1 MQKAKSPFLGYFP
14 ALLFILLGGLFSY
27 YYLLFDPVAYRVLLP
42 GYFLDRLPIA
52 FDWAGIGPL
61 SFPILI
67 DNFLVFQ
74 EFQSFAPRIPI
85 FENQVFGILAGL
97 TISFFLALISSFKKW
112 HFLVAG
118 IAWIVLLV
126 FSNLNGLNI
135 QGVNSNYPL
144 IITIL
149 GTLAG
154 PVFFHLEG
162 KNRSF
167 SLRWI
172 IILALLTGTISIL
185 ISASPIPNPEI
196 FISEHSFILVF
207 GLSIAWIFWNGHAI
221 LSGTYILLTRANKNL
236 GLRVS
241 IQFLVLGLLYLLLLF
256 NMLLDLTGLPIS
268 WIPTFH
274 PLILVVPVGI
284 MGWLVLRV
292 KTKNETSSS
301 FNRFTLDSLHLLGFG
316 ITLWVIWKL
325 KLAGNQPAEELLK
338 HLFTYSQIG
347 FSAFFIIYVFSNFL
361 PLMDSGKDV
370 ERVLFKPYSLPYYH
384 LRLGGLIAILVLTT
398 YTDGIIGVQ
407 VNALSN
413 QVLGDYFYETDQ
425 KLEASILYENAWFRY
440 RNNPKAKNALAHLL
454 IQLKQPS
461 LAKSHLEQSF
471 SEAPQEDNIILLADR
486 YHQEQKVFQAIS
498 TLEQGLS
505 FFPKSEAIRNN
516 LALLYIKSNR
526 AEEALKLL
534 EEAPSSQRI
543 SKSNLLASQLKSGQL
558 DREEEQPKDLP
569 GFINELAHQHAL
581 GNFPSQKLIESTNSA
596 IEKYKTPLLTQAA
609 LRNLFS
615 VLNQPNPEE
624 DLALLDS
631 LWQEEEMN
639 PYIMS
644 LQETAVIRSLSAGR
658 VGDAIKNLNGLAFRN
673 PGDAGYFL
681 HLSASILAQQL
692 DFKKASME
700 LLAAREK
707 GFQAFKNYHW
717 EILVLGG
724 FELEAEEIRLT
735 YGLEFPAWFQDTD
748 SQERIYLQLVEHL
761 HESMPEDIFEKWE
774 GLNNEMLKANLASK
788 ILQTK
793 SHGLN
798 SKQIQRLAEI
808 VQRFFG
814 ENEDL
819 NRFAQ
824 NPDFQNK
831 ESVQAMLNWLKLGDE
846 LTGNPYYSPLIW
858 SAQLIQSDPLAQY
871 EILNAATEFNRD
883 PILWMKKVQ
892 VARQIGLSN
901 YATDALGKMSEW
913 IYEETLYQLQ
923 MRKF

>member
-27 YYLLFDPVAYRVLLP
+27 YYLIFDPVAYRVLLP
-42 GYFLDRLPIA
+42 GYFLDRLPIP
-52 FDWAGIGPL
+52 FDWASIGPL
-61 SFPILI
+61 SFPVLI

-74 EFQSFAPRIPI
+74 EFQSFAPRIPYL
-85 FENQVFGILAGL
+85 ENEIFGILAG
-97 TISFFLALISSFKKW
+97 ISVSFFLAIISSFKKW
-112 HFLVAG
+112 HFLAAG
-118 IAWIVLLV
+118 IAWIILLV

-135 QGVNSNYPL
+135 NGINSNYPL
-144 IITIL
+144 IISII

-162 KNRSF
+162 KNRPLL
-167 SLRWI
+167 LRWI
-172 IILALLTGTISIL
+172 VILTLVIGTTATLL
-185 ISASPIPNPEI
+185 SASPIPSPNV
-196 FISEHSFILVF
+196 FLAEHSFIILL

-241 IQFLVLGLLYLLLLF
+241 IQFLVIGLLYLLLVF

-274 PLILVVPVGI
+274 PLILVIPVGL

-292 KTKNETSSS
+292 KSKNDLDPS
-301 FNRFTLDSLHLLGFG
+301 FNLFSLESLHLLGFG

-325 KLAGNQPAEELLK
+325 KLVGNQPAEELLK

-347 FSAFFIIYVFSNFL
+347 FSAFFMVYVFSNFFT
-361 PLMDSGKDV
+361 LMDSGKDV

-384 LRLGGLIAILVLTT
+384 LRLGGLIAMLVLTT
-398 YTDGIIGVQ
+398 YADGIIGVQ

-413 QVLGDYFYETDQ
+413 QVLGDYYYETDQ

-454 IQLKQPS
+454 LEMKQPS

-471 SEAPQEDNIILLADR
+471 SEAPQEDNIVLLADR
-486 YHQEQKVFQAIS
+486 YHQEQKMFQAIT

-516 LALLYIKSNR
+516 LALFYTKSNR
-526 AEEALKLL
+526 PEDAKKLL
-534 EEAPSSQRI
+534 EEAPSNQLV
-543 SKSNLLASQLKSGQL
+543 SKNNLLATQLKSGQL
-558 DREEEQPKDLP
+558 DMETEQPKDLP

-581 GNFPSQKLIESTNSA
+581 GNFPLEKLIESTEKA
-596 IEKYKTPLLTQAA
+596 IQESDTPLLTQAA

-615 VLNQPNPEE
+615 VLDQPSPDE

-631 LWQEEEMN
+631 LWQQEEMN

-658 VGDAIKNLNGLAFRN
+658 VGDVIKNLNGLAFRN

-681 HLSASILAQQL
+681 HLSSTILAQQL
-692 DFKKASME
+692 DFKKAGTE

-707 GFQAFKNYHW
+707 GFQAFSNYHW
-717 EILVLGG
+717 ELLVLGG
-724 FELEAEEIRLT
+724 FEQEAEEIRLE
-735 YGLEFPAWFQDTD
+735 YSLDFPAWIQNLD
-748 SQERIYLQLVEHL
+748 SEEGIYLQIIEKLY
-761 HESMPEDIFEKWE
+761 ESLPEKLFEEWE
-774 GLNNEMLKANLASK
+774 GLTNEMLKADLAAK
-788 ILQTK
+788 LLKAK

-798 SKQIQRLAEI
+798 PKQIQELAEM
-808 VQRFFG
+808 VQKIFG
-814 ENEDL
+814 ENEHL
-819 NRFAQ
+819 REFSQ
-824 NPDFQNK
+824 NPDFQNQ
-831 ESVQAMLNWLKLGDE
+831 ESVQAFLNWLDLGDE

-858 SAQLIQSDPLAQY
+858 SAQLIQSDPLVQY

-883 PILWMKKVQ
+883 PLLWIKKVQ

-901 YATDALGKMSEW
+901 YASDALGKMSEW
-913 IYEETLYQLQ
+913 IDEETLYQLQ
-923 MRKF
+923 LRKF

>member
-1 MQKAKSPFLGYFP
+1 MHKAKSPFLGYLP
-14 ALLFILLGGLFSY
+14 ALLFVLLGGLFSY

-42 GYFLDRLPIA
+42 GYFLDRLPIP

-74 EFQSFAPRIPI
+74 EFQSFAPNIPVV
-85 FENQVFGILAGL
+85 ENQVFGILAVIS
-97 TISFFLALISSFKKW
+97 ISFFLALISSFKKW
-112 HFLVAG
+112 QFLAAG
-118 IAWIVLLV
+118 IAWIILLV

-135 QGVNSNYPL
+135 NGINSNYPL
-144 IITIL
+144 IIAII
-149 GTLAG
+149 GNLAG

-162 KNRSF
+162 KNRPLL
-167 SLRWI
+167 LRWI
-172 IILALLTGTISIL
+172 VILLLVMSTTAIL
-185 ISASPIPNPEI
+185 LSYSPLPYPAV
-196 FISEHSFILVF
+196 FLSEHSFILLL

-241 IQFLVLGLLYLLLLF
+241 IQFLVLGILYLLLLF
-256 NMLLDLTGLPIS
+256 NMLLDLTGLPIT

-274 PLILVVPVGI
+274 PLVLVIPVGV

-292 KTKNETSSS
+292 KSKNELNPS
-301 FNRFTLDSLHLLGFG
+301 FNLFTLESLHLLGFG

-325 KLAGNQPAEELLK
+325 KLVGNQPAEELLK
-338 HLFTYSQIG
+338 HLITYSQIG
-347 FSAFFIIYVFSNFL
+347 FSAFFMIYVFSNFFT
-361 PLMDSGKDV
+361 LMDSGKDV
-370 ERVLFKPYSLPYYH
+370 ERVLFKPFSLPYYH
-384 LRLGGLIAILVLTT
+384 LRLGGLIAMLVLTT
-398 YTDGIIGVQ
+398 YADGIIGVQ

-413 QVLGDYFYETDQ
+413 QVLGDYYYETDQ
-425 KLEASILYENAWFRY
+425 KLEASILYENAWFRC

-454 IQLKQPS
+454 LELKQPS

-471 SEAPQEDNIILLADR
+471 SEAPQEDNIVLLADR
-486 YHQEQKVFQAIS
+486 YHQEQKLFQAIS

-516 LALLYIKSNR
+516 LALLYVKSNR
-526 AEEALKLL
+526 TEEAKNLL
-534 EEAPSSQRI
+534 EEAPISQLV
-543 SKSNLLASQLKSGQL
+543 SKNNLLATQLKSGQL
-558 DREEEQPKDLP
+558 DMEAEQPKGLP

-581 GNFPSQKLIESTNSA
+581 GNFPSKNLIESTEKA
-596 IEKYKTPLLTQAA
+596 IQKSETPLLTQAA

-615 VLNQPNPEE
+615 ILNQPNPEE

-631 LWQEEEMN
+631 LWQKEEMN

-658 VGDAIKNLNGLAFRN
+658 VGEAIKNLNGLAFRN

-692 DFKKASME
+692 DFKKSSAE

-707 GFQAFKNYHW
+707 GFQAFKNHHW

-724 FELEAEEIRLT
+724 FEQEAEEIRLA
-735 YGLEFPAWFQDTD
+735 YNLDFPAWIQNLD
-748 SQERIYLQLVEHL
+748 SEEGNYLQIIEKL
-761 HESMPEDIFEKWE
+761 HEALPEELFGEWD
-774 GLNNEMLKANLASK
+774 GLENEMLKADLAAK
-788 ILQTK
+788 ILRAK

-798 SKQIQRLAEI
+798 VKQIQELA
-808 VQRFFG
+808 VMVNQVFG

-819 NRFAQ
+819 KRFAA
-824 NPDFQNK
+824 NPDFQNQ
-831 ESVQAMLNWLKLGDE
+831 ESVQAFLNWLKLGDE

-858 SAQLIQSDPLAQY
+858 SAQLIQSDPLVQY

-913 IYEETLYQLQ
+913 IDEETLYQLQ